1 MKKML
6 LIGLFA
12 AALLMA
18 SCGKQDGGSSKAALK
33 DGTYSALFNTDGSMF
48 HVNEAHHGRGVLTV
62 KDGKM
67 VIHISLPSKNTVNL
81 FLGSAEDAQKAGA
94 ALLQPTTDTV
104 TYEDGTQEEV
114 NGFDVPVPYLDK
126 EFDCALVGT
135 KGKWYDHK
143 VSVSDPQPMVADGTY
158 TAEVKLEGGS
168 GKASVTSPAVIT
180 AANGVLT
187 AEIEWSSSHYE
198 YMTIGETRYDPVN
211 TEGNSTFR
219 IPVTLDADIKVSALT
234 NAMSEPH
241 LIDYTLHFDGASL
254 KAK

>member
-12 AALLMA
+12 AVLLMA
-18 SCGKQDGGSSKAALK
+18 SCGKQDGGSSKATLK

-158 TAEVKLEGGS
+158 TAEVKLDGGS

-187 AEIEWSSSHYE
+187 AEIVWSSSHYE